1 MGEMRSSKRALP
13 LGVTVHQHTD
23 HNIDTDLPTAW
34 KSLPQSKA
42 ALRRIENHVEAVPGT
57 TALLLSVMDPP
68 KKKLSV
74 SVRSRDETRGS
85 SKSKEHR
92 RSSSKKRRSRS
103 PLRNTT
109 QDSNVS
115 QHNSMALREQLS
127 SYRETAPPSPP
138 SFELEAYWL
147 QSMSGPLSPS
157 SDALFRKPVYQKDIS
172 DKGTDGHQDIT
183 RSGDCTEVCYL
194 NDQPTVDTLQ
204 TYANPSHATSSVP
217 AIENSSPEA
226 QITLSVDIQKS
237 RTFLPPASDLICRWE
252 STPSTSP
259 GSDSQRLENLRRH
272 QPDEKLEKLKERIR
286 KQVKHQEET
295 AEKEKV
301 LSRLE
306 QPLMAT
312 KCNNGGTTAKVR
324 KVAAAPQAP
333 TYKGFSKTETRTRTP
348 RGNALKDETLHSLNR
363 DTCKDRSKQFAE
375 SSPPR
380 LLRERHRSVE
390 RENKPTRKI
399 HKAASGK
406 NAKTVITPASWR
418 EGLKLVNKVLG
429 TAPKKPREK
438 RHQLDDKP
446 QQTASHWRS
455 NIGGSEA
462 NHQSHPTSTDRNHCE
477 FQGQSKSHSTSL
489 SSPSSA
495 GPDKCPVPSRKDL
508 LSADIQAIFDDPRL
522 ECRASEEGERS
533 RPRSGKGKGSQRG
546 NARSLSQTRTPLSF
560 SGITVPTYGTSRG
573 CRSANP
579 SPDRPESTNVAQEKR
594 RHYDSDKIRQY
605 IVKQKE
611 ARKRRQAEEKKSLKE
626 ESDKRNQRLQ
636 ELYRR
641 QKEMAKTVVT
651 PTEATATP
659 WQNRY
664 REETYNLLRMD
675 ETHLEEAIQMQSSV
689 ASNQL
694 RPMYQP
700 SGESDK
706 ENKKMDLP
714 QSPSSS
720 DRSLTDQLS
729 PQLARG
735 DLDIG
740 VTSRLNPDLS
750 PAVQSLSASSTGALE
765 CTSYGP
771 LLSRPLMLENTV
783 EAGNVKPAHAET
795 PTWSQSRR
803 SRIDALKATAISLS
817 NRIESEARQ
826 IARVGINYGEATS
839 LETDILAPRSTWADL
854 DERGLAPGH
863 GTFENN
869 DLTSRI
875 QKLITSAGLI
885 PYNSASLSGAGNLH
899 TFKGQPQ
906 QITADRTEYSSNS
919 YRLDRNQV
927 NGLEGADD
935 MPHIRPYRPAEGNRE
950 NRTDLHDSSGGS
962 ISEGT
967 ILSEGSFSKD
977 EVSPPHPANN
987 HVLRLTDRSNG
998 CAGQRIEVQ
1007 HLTDFQKEAAKC
1019 LALTSPLAPQNS
1031 SKTPWEELNKG
1042 DPFSV
1047 INIYLKNLNVKV
1059 NDRNSPSA
1067 CSLSSGDSHRD
1078 AAVYEDDFVSFHSSG
1093 VSQQSKNSC
1102 SPHSVG
1108 MESKKSPPSQGR
1120 LASPSAFPDLGL
1132 LQATSSLKNDSRKN
1146 GKLHYSPTALQQYM
1160 AAELK
1165 YQESIDE
1172 SLRQLGDVER
1182 LIGLPVAQ
1190 QAKQPKSPPLRACMT
1205 PDSSPAADF
1214 CSELPKNGFSVGPSN
1229 SSRATGNLQYSPAIL
1244 HQHVTAELQY
1254 QESIDESLKH
1264 LGDVERLMGVS
1275 MAQQENASLVQ
1286 ILKVKQQKYD
1296 NDLYE
1301 QKIQAERKALEA
1313 QLQREEDRQ
1322 RTARAHEE
1330 LLEKLV
1336 LTQKETAEAARHIKE
1351 LTDLA
1356 RTQIEGALA
1365 VSVVVPES
1373 LVLSKHQREKQ
1384 KSDSESFQREEE
1396 SSQSL
1401 SHTDSRP
1408 VQRPNLIG
1416 ADASCPNTTSSTS
1429 TDHINE
1435 VNIEETE
1442 LIWKKEDDKRAQG
1455 EAGSN
1460 SIEEGCPTADND
1472 SICSESIPSVAD
1484 DKEYSFK
1491 FDSSR
1496 TEDEV
1501 EECSFSSLLPSK
1513 VHRGSSLEN
1522 RPQHHEDSE
1531 DEAADDSTTVVS
1543 VSHHVT
1549 KNQNPNLAFSSGQD
1563 SFSRFTMGMV
1573 RQHMKDEDLRLQ
1585 HQNALLRLRQKA
1597 VKEKIR
1603 TELAWL
1609 EHQKKQLR
1617 NKGEDDKLP
1626 PIRKK
1631 QKGLLLRLQ
1640 EEQAEIRRLQEAN
1653 KAARKEK
1660 QLLLKQQEEIERMRT
1675 STQRLKERL
1684 KSAGCEVPSETPVSE
1699 TPVSE
1704 AAAHNMR
1711 SPDDSRTPSPSPSI
1725 SASETSSIMQKLKKM
1740 RSHMDE
1746 KHCSPVHCFFSVFT
1760 AQHWASLSVCLPN
1773 LHPKFQL
1780 FIYKQLDRFLT
1791 KREQQL
1797 MHRRHHAEELLQ
1809 WKKRLDQE
1817 EAEVRRI
1824 EKEALASWREGGI
1837 ISQSRSKA
1845 ILIPKSSHHRNS
1857 EPRAVS
1863 EKEYM
1868 TEDDYSSATSE
1879 CSIHTEGHFQEPK
1892 SPSSAQTSSV
1902 AEITL
1907 ASNPSSP
1914 TNYIDDFASL
1924 TLSKQSSPVKGS
1936 HKRVSP
1942 SDISS
1947 VSKTQLHSSFQISKQ
1962 EPNRLVEKPISS
1974 QTEPISE
1981 QSDIEIRIK
1990 ALKEELRKRKY
2001 MASQLKREQKMRHKE
2016 RLKAQEASLLK
2027 QLASYDNYIG
2037 KTKAELNKD
2046 PEPMPRKKDYT
2057 LVVDQ
2062 SRLLSPIKRS
2072 ETSEIPTVGL
2082 RSSSSFH
2089 QSHNRSTSASEEL
2102 NVEAMA
2108 PSSVRGG
2115 PDFLT
2120 SGQEMGQSPD
2130 SLGPSAEDAKSQIIE
2145 SEKDDTVL
2153 DSHSAVA
2160 DLIAHSDKPPSIDH
2174 SCRQDLD
2181 VISSVKEA
2189 PIRDVQ
2195 ASPLTDYQ
2203 DDFESSVPSSPRKE
2217 HISKPDSVCHTEIQ
2231 FASQDEAIE
2240 EEIAEDLSHCSVA
2253 SGASHESSR
2262 LLDFLQ
2268 GAEDFNN
2275 DSHSINSISPAPISI
2290 SHSPLSLT
2298 IDEMPSFNIGDR
2310 VLVGNVQPGTLRFK
2324 GPTSF
2329 AGGFWAGVALDKSE
2343 GSNCGTYNGVVYFE
2357 CKERH
2362 GIFAP
2367 PEKIIH
2373 LSNNF
2378 ELFTDAAGHDELY
2391 SDDVS
2396 DQCEDEQKSKEDISE
2411 NIQILEKS
2419 EEPSHNDVLV
2429 EFTNVAANLERNL
2442 NGQELLKAE
2451 IHLDSQHHDQ
2461 SIPQNGQEITSIVNK
2476 ENVVDQYLPPI
2487 SQEIAKVENDNS
2499 LDQSTLTNSQEISSI
2514 AENDNGLDQH
2524 LPLYS
2529 QEISAVVEKEE
2540 VGPDNEL
2547 IFSGVSH
2554 VAGDHK
2560 DVQKDQI
2567 SPDTLADKLLST
2579 FVIDTVQHLVQI
2591 KRAKEQKI
2599 EASNQINGGIIVQS
2613 EEQGF
2618 ISLLEPHDGLSSFIP
2633 EEEPSSP
2640 ELCNRPES
2648 PILGAS
2654 GQEEL
2659 AKRLAELELNRDLL
2673 EELGDDQ
2680 DWFDEDF
2687 GLTSRREQQK
2697 LQQKQRAEEKR
2708 LGAELGRSGSS
2719 SEDPLRGL
2727 VSHPDGD
2734 QSVKTP
2740 PRPALP
2746 LPPKL
2751 PEQPAM
2757 VVPHSAGEVEKMVHA
2772 TIQEIWESCGLTKEG
2787 SGSLSLMACCKPS
2800 QEFLGVENGTKDLE
2814 ALSIRS
2820 YKQAVYDLTREIL
2833 QEIYAEDPNANQPE
2847 WVKPQRVRSAFSH
2860 RLKTPGDINKVLEFV
2875 TEEVLKLY
2883 GFKNKSKKSDWQK
2896 MLKFG
2901 RKKRDRVDQ
2910 ILVQELH
2917 EEEGQWVC
2925 YEEDELSVKMQLA
2938 DSIFDMLL
2946 KDTANSL
2953 SLLTKRAAIS

>member
-1 MGEMRSSKRALP
+1 MGEMRSSTRALP

-23 HNIDTDLPTAW
+23 LNIDTDLQTSW

-74 SVRSRDETRGS
+74 SVRSRDEARGF
-85 SKSKEHR
+85 SKSKEHH
-92 RSSSKKRRSRS
+92 RSSSKKTRSRS
-103 PLRNTT
+103 PLRNAT

-115 QHNSMALREQLS
+115 QHSSMALREQLL
-127 SYRETAPPSPP
+127 SYRETAPSSPP
-138 SFELEAYWL
+138 SFELDAYRL
-147 QSMSGPLSPS
+147 QSISGPLSPS
-157 SDALFRKPVYQKDIS
+157 SDAQFWKPVYQEDIS
-172 DKGTDGHQDIT
+172 DTQTDGRQDIT
-183 RSGDCTEVCYL
+183 GSGDCKEVCYL
-194 NDQPTVDTLQ
+194 NDKLTGETLQ
-204 TYANPSHATSSVP
+204 TNANTSHGTSSVP
-217 AIENSSPEA
+217 AIESSSP
-226 QITLSVDIQKS
+226 QPQVSQSVDIQKS
-237 RTFLPPASDLICRWE
+237 STFLPPASDLICRWE
-252 STPSTSP
+252 STSSSSP

-272 QPDEKLEKLKERIR
+272 QPDDKLEKLKERIR
-286 KQVKHQEET
+286 KQVKHQEEA

-306 QPLMAT
+306 QPIMAT
-312 KCNNGGTTAKVR
+312 KSNNGGTTAKIR

-333 TYKGFSKTETRTRTP
+333 TYKGFSKTETRTRNP
-348 RGNALKDETLHSLNR
+348 RGNTLKDESLNR
-363 DTCKDRSKQFAE
+363 DTSKDRSKQFRE
-375 SSPPR
+375 SSPHRPQ
-380 LLRERHRSVE
+380 RERYRSVE
-390 RENKPTRKI
+390 RETKPTRKI

-406 NAKTVITPASWR
+406 NAKTMITPASWR

-429 TAPKKPREK
+429 TAPKKSREK
-438 RHQLDDKP
+438 RPHLNDKLP
-446 QQTASHWRS
+446 QTASHWHS
-455 NIGGSEA
+455 NVDKGSEA
-462 NHQSHPTSTDRNHCE
+462 NHESRPRSTDGNHCA
-477 FQGQSKSHSTSL
+477 FQRQSKSHSASI

-495 GPDKCPVPSRKDL
+495 GPDKCPVPSSKNL
-508 LSADIQAIFDDPRL
+508 LSADIRAILDDPRL
-522 ECRASEEGERS
+522 EGKATEEKS
-533 RPRSGKGKGSQRG
+533 RPRSGKGVM
-546 NARSLSQTRTPLSF
+546 
-560 SGITVPTYGTSRG
+560 VPTYATSKS
-573 CRSANP
+573 CRSVKP
-579 SPDRPESTNVAQEKR
+579 SPDRAELSNVAEIQEKK

-626 ESDKRNQRLQ
+626 ESEKRNQRLQ

-641 QKEMAKTVVT
+641 QKEMAKSVVT
-651 PTEATATP
+651 PSEVTTTTP
-659 WQNRY
+659 WQTRY
-664 REETYNLLRMD
+664 REETYNLFGMD
-675 ETHLEEAIQMQSSV
+675 ETLLEEAIQMQSSI
-689 ASNQL
+689 ASNPL

-706 ENKKMDLP
+706 ENKKLDLP

-735 DLDIG
+735 DLDVGI
-740 VTSRLNPDLS
+740 TSRLNPGLS
-750 PAVQSLSASSTGALE
+750 PAGQSLSASSNGALG
-765 CTSYGP
+765 CTSYDP
-771 LLSRPLMLENTV
+771 LLCRPLRLENTL
-783 EAGNVKPAHAET
+783 EAGNLKPTHAET
-795 PTWSQSRR
+795 PTWSQTRR

-826 IARVGINYGEATS
+826 IARVGINYGEPTA
-839 LETDILAPRSTWADL
+839 LDTDILAPRSTWADL
-854 DERGLAPGH
+854 DKRGLGAGH
-863 GTFENN
+863 GTFENA
-869 DLTSRI
+869 DLTSKI
-875 QKLITSAGLI
+875 QRLITSAGLS
-885 PYNSASLSGAGNLH
+885 PYNSASFSGAGNLH
-899 TFKGQPQ
+899 AFKGQPQ
-906 QITADRTEYSSNS
+906 QITADRTDQSPSS
-919 YRLDRNQV
+919 YRLDRIQI
-927 NGLEGADD
+927 NGIEGKND
-935 MPHIRPYRPAEGNRE
+935 MHQIRPYKPAEDNGDNT
-950 NRTDLHDSSGGS
+950 TDLHDSSGGS

-977 EVSPPHPANN
+977 EISPPHPANS
-987 HVLRLTDRSNG
+987 HVLRLTDCSND

-1019 LALTSPLAPQNS
+1019 LALPLPLAPQNS
-1031 SKTPWEELNKG
+1031 SKKPWEELNKG

-1059 NDRNSPSA
+1059 KDGNSPSDS
-1067 CSLSSGDSHRD
+1067 SLPSGDSHRD
-1078 AAVYEDDFVSFHSSG
+1078 GEVYDDDFVSFHSSG
-1093 VSQQSKNSC
+1093 VGHQSKNSC

-1108 MESKKSPPSQGR
+1108 MESKKSPPSRGR
-1120 LASPSAFPDLGL
+1120 LASPLAFPDLAL
-1132 LQATSSLKNDSRKN
+1132 LQAAASLKNDSQKN
-1146 GKLHYSPTALQQYM
+1146 GKLHYSPTALQQYV

-1172 SLRQLGDVER
+1172 SLRQLSDVER

-1190 QAKQPKSPPLRACMT
+1190 EAKQPKSPPSRVRMPSPSGF
-1205 PDSSPAADF
+1205 PDSSSSPDF
-1214 CSELPKNGFSVGPSN
+1214 RSELPKNGFNVGPCN
-1229 SSRATGNLQYSPAIL
+1229 SSSATGNLQYSPAIL

-1254 QESIDESLKH
+1254 QESIDESMKH

-1275 MAQQENASLVQ
+1275 MAQQESASLVQ
-1286 ILKVKQQKYD
+1286 ILKAKQQKYE

-1330 LLEKLV
+1330 LLEKIV

-1356 RTQIEGALA
+1356 RTRIEGALA

-1373 LVLSKHQREKQ
+1373 SILSKHQREKQ
-1384 KSDSESFQREEE
+1384 SKSDSENFQREE

-1408 VQRPNLIG
+1408 LERPNLIG
-1416 ADASCPNTTSSTS
+1416 ADASCANSTPCIS
-1429 TDHINE
+1429 TNHIKE
-1435 VNIEETE
+1435 VNEKE
-1442 LIWKKEDDKRAQG
+1442 LIWKKEDENRAQK
-1455 EAGSN
+1455 EAGSV
-1460 SIEEGCPTADND
+1460 SIEEEYPTADND

-1501 EECSFSSLLPSK
+1501 EECSSSSLLPSK
-1513 VHRGSSLEN
+1513 GHRGSSLEN
-1522 RPQHHEDSE
+1522 RPHHHTDSE
-1531 DEAADDSTTVVS
+1531 DEAADDSITVVS
-1543 VSHHVT
+1543 APHHVR

-1563 SFSRFTMGMV
+1563 SFTRFTMDMV

-1631 QKGLLLRLQ
+1631 QKGLLLKLQ

-1660 QLLLKQQEEIERMRT
+1660 QLLLKQQEDIERMRT

-1704 AAAHNMR
+1704 AAAHNI
-1711 SPDDSRTPSPSPSI
+1711 SPADDSRTPSPSPSI

-1740 RSHMDE
+1740 RFHMDE

-1760 AQHWASLSVCLPN
+1760 AQHWASLSLCLPN
-1773 LHPKFQL
+1773 LDPKFQL
-1780 FIYKQLDRFLT
+1780 FIYNQLDRFLT

-1797 MHRRHHAEELLQ
+1797 MQRRHHAEELLQ

-1817 EAEVRRI
+1817 EAAVRRI
-1824 EKEALASWREGGI
+1824 EKEALASWREGSI

-1845 ILIPKSSHHRNS
+1845 ISPKSSHHRNS
-1857 EPRAVS
+1857 ESRALRV
-1863 EKEYM
+1863 KEYM

-1879 CSIHTEGHFQEPK
+1879 CSIHTEPK
-1892 SPSSAQTSSV
+1892 SPSSAQPASV

-1907 ASNPSSP
+1907 ASNLSSP
-1914 TNYIDDFASL
+1914 TNYVDDFASL
-1924 TLSKQSSPVKGS
+1924 TLSKQSSPIKGN

-1942 SDISS
+1942 SDSTS
-1947 VSKTQLHSSFQISKQ
+1947 VSKTQLHSSQISKQ
-1962 EPNRLVEKPISS
+1962 EPNQLQESPMSS

-1981 QSDIEIRIK
+1981 QSDIESRIK

-2046 PEPMPRKKDYT
+2046 PEPKLQKNSKKDYS
-2057 LVVDQ
+2057 LVVDK
-2062 SRLLSPIKRS
+2062 SSLSSPIKRS
-2072 ETSEIPTVGL
+2072 ETSEIPTVGQYSN
-2082 RSSSSFH
+2082 SSIH
-2089 QSHNRSTSASEEL
+2089 QSHNRSTSASKEL
-2102 NVEAMA
+2102 NVESVM
-2108 PSSVRGG
+2108 PSSVNGC

-2120 SGQEMGQSPD
+2120 SGQERSHSPD
-2130 SLGPSAEDAKSQIIE
+2130 SLRPHAEHPKSQIIE

-2153 DSHSAVA
+2153 ESHSAA
-2160 DLIAHSDKPPSIDH
+2160 EDLIAHSDNPPSNDH
-2174 SCRQDLD
+2174 SCSQDLD
-2181 VISSVKEA
+2181 ILSSVKEA

-2195 ASPLTDYQ
+2195 TSPLTDYQ

-2217 HISKPDSVCHTEIQ
+2217 HHISKTDSVCHNEIQ
-2231 FASQDEAIE
+2231 HVSQDEEIE
-2240 EEIAEDLSHCSVA
+2240 EEIAEDLSHFSAV
-2253 SGASHESSR
+2253 SGTSHESGR
-2262 LLDFLQ
+2262 LQDFVQ
-2268 GAEDFNN
+2268 QTESPDN
-2275 DSHSINSISPAPISI
+2275 DSRNINSTSPAPIS
-2290 SHSPLSLT
+2290 SLHSAHLQSKA
-2298 IDEMPSFNIGDR
+2298 EMPSFNIGDR
-2310 VLVGNVQPGTLRFK
+2310 VLVGNLQPGTVMFE

-2329 AGGFWAGVALDKSE
+2329 AGGIWVGVALDNPE
-2343 GSNCGTYNGVVYFE
+2343 GSNCGTYDGVVYFH

-2367 PEKIIH
+2367 PEKITH
-2373 LSNNF
+2373 LPDKCEFFRYS
-2378 ELFTDAAGHDELY
+2378 AGHEESY

-2396 DQCEDEQKSKEDISE
+2396 DHCEDQHKSNEELSE
-2411 NIQILEKS
+2411 KTQIQEKS
-2419 EEPSHNDVLV
+2419 EETSHQNVLL
-2429 EFTNVAANLERNL
+2429 EFKDISTGLEQTLHSQEQL
-2442 NGQELLKAE
+2442 NAE

-2461 SIPQNGQEITSIVNK
+2461 GIIENGQERTGIVEK
-2476 ENVVDQYLPPI
+2476 ENTVDQYFPPVI
-2487 SQEIAKVENDNS
+2487 EEVAKVEKDDT
-2499 LDQSTLTNSQEISSI
+2499 LDQSTSTSIQEISSV
-2514 AENDNGLDQH
+2514 AKNNDKLDQYV
-2524 LPLYS
+2524 PLHS
-2529 QEISAVVEKEE
+2529 HEISAVVEKEE
-2540 VGPDNEL
+2540 MAPDNEL
-2547 IFSGVSH
+2547 FSGVSH

-2560 DVQKDQI
+2560 DTQKDQI
-2567 SPDTLADKLLST
+2567 SPNTLADKLLNT
-2579 FVIDTVQHLVQI
+2579 FVIDTVQHLLQI

-2599 EASNQINGGIIVQS
+2599 EASNQINGAIVWPS
-2613 EEQGF
+2613 EEQRL

-2640 ELCNRPES
+2640 ELCNQLES
-2648 PILGAS
+2648 PILGAT

-2659 AKRLAELELNRDLL
+2659 VKRLAELELNRDLL

-2687 GLTSRREQQK
+2687 GLSSRREQQK
-2697 LQQKQRAEEKR
+2697 LQQKQREKEKR
-2708 LGAELGRSGSS
+2708 AGGELGMSGFS
-2719 SEDPLRGL
+2719 SEAPMRGL
-2727 VSHPDGD
+2727 VSHSDGD
-2734 QSVKTP
+2734 QSLKTP
-2740 PRPALP
+2740 PRPALPLP

-2757 VVPHSAGEVEKMVHA
+2757 VVPHSAVEVEKMVHA
-2772 TIQEIWESCGLTKEG
+2772 AIQEIWESCGLTKEG
-2787 SGSLSLMACCKPS
+2787 RISLSLMSCRKPP
-2800 QEFLGVENGTKDLE
+2800 QEFLSVDDNTNDLE

-2820 YKQAVYDLTREIL
+2820 YKQAVYDLTWEIL

-2847 WVKPQRVRSAFSH
+2847 WVKPQRVRPAFSH
-2860 RLKTPGDINKVLEFV
+2860 RVKTPGDINKVQEFV

-2883 GFKNKSKKSDWQK
+2883 GLTKNKSKKSDWQK

-2917 EEEGQWVC
+2917 EEEAQWVC

-2946 KDTANSL
+2946 KDTANTL
-2953 SLLTKRAAIS
+2953 SLITKRTAVS